1 MKRRIIFSTIF
12 LLFALC
18 SQAQTKQSVKVV
30 FTGLMYATYCDTV
43 NLDFRNSEVKALAVS
58 ETEYGLEYTEMQ
70 IVPAGTGMLLHSL
83 KPGVYTIP
91 VTSEK
96 PDSVPPTAMIGTLES
111 TPVAWTDSDGCH
123 NYILQEK
130 GFLKANGNKLKA
142 HHAYLH
148 VKMAANDRKTE
159 GDKLFQAMLEK
170 EKDSAYKLVHRL
182 NNPWVYRLLGV
193 VIFIVGYSLY
203 IWTKKRYRKM

>member
-1 MKRRIIFSTIF
+1 MKEKLIFTIICFS
-12 LLFALC
+12 FALC
-18 SQAQTKQSVKVV
+18 SQAQSKQHIKVA

-111 TPVAWTDSDGCH
+111 TPVSWTDSDSCH
-123 NYILQEK
+123 NYILQTE
-130 GFLKANGNKLKA
+130 GFKRATGMKLKANR
-142 HHAYLH
+142 AYLH
-148 VKMAANDRKTE
+148 TKYDVTKHDSQI
-159 GDKLFQAMLEK
+159 DQLFQALLEK
-170 EKDSAYKLVHRL
+170 EQESAIKLFSRI
-182 NNPWVYRLLGV
+182 NNPWIYRLLGV
-193 VIFIVGYSLY
+193 LIFFVGYALY
-203 IWTKKRYRKM
+203 LRIKKQYKKQ